1 MISIFQNGLAILGLI
16 IAVIFGIY
24 AQDLS
29 YFLIDL
35 QPNIDINIFMSLITL
50 TSIGL
55 FIAIPTLTFFSKHV
69 EKVMFAIYF
78 VVSFAIGIPI
88 LLWAIFV
95 WLMGLG

>member
-55 FIAIPTLTFFSKHV
+55 FIAIPILSFFSKHV

-88 LLWAIFV
+88 SLWAIFV